1 MGAARSV
8 VDRRVRP
15 PNPSPWFS
23 LNTLHHATVPTPP
36 ASSLQVIAM
45 HGWSGTA
52 AGWEPWRQEAEARG
66 WQWRSGERGYG
77 DAPPFLPAWEPKGL
91 RVLISHSM
99 GAHLL
104 SPSLLAEAERVVLL
118 AGFGRFVPPG
128 REGRQLRT
136 ALAGMAGAL
145 AEGPDPEETAR
156 RAQALLQAFHAQA
169 AAPDPPNLMPTGPAD
184 QPVGPSARE
193 RLRHDLALVAATTGL
208 PASFPT
214 TVPVLLVE
222 AGADQ
227 IVAPAARQLL
237 RQELPA
243 AEIVLLAEAGHAFLR
258 SPPQGPV
265 LHWVQ
270 GSLPP

>member
-1 MGAARSV
+1 MSLRHTPQ
-8 VDRRVRP
+8 P
-15 PNPSPWFS
+15 P
-23 LNTLHHATVPTPP
+23 LLHHVTPQRASVPTPL
-36 ASSLQVIAM
+36 ASPLQVIAM

-77 DAPPFLPAWEPKGL
+77 AAPPFLPAWDPQGL

-104 SPSLLAEAERVVLL
+104 PPSLLADAERVVLL

-156 RAQALLQAFHAQA
+156 RAQALLQAFLAQA
-169 AAPDPPNLMPTGPAD
+169 AAPDPAALMPPGPAD
-184 QPVGPSARE
+184 QPVGPEARR
-193 RLRHDLALVAATTGL
+193 RLRDDLALLEATADL
-208 PASFPT
+208 PKGFPEQ
-214 TVPVLLVE
+214 VPVLLVE
-222 AGADQ
+222 AGDDQ
-227 IVAPAARQLL
+227 IVAPVVRELL
-237 RQELPA
+237 RQRLPA
-243 AEIVLLAEAGHAFLR
+243 AERIVLPGAGHAFLTT
-258 SPPQGPV
+258 PPLAAVLQWLERTGPA
-265 LHWVQ
+265 
-270 GSLPP
+270 